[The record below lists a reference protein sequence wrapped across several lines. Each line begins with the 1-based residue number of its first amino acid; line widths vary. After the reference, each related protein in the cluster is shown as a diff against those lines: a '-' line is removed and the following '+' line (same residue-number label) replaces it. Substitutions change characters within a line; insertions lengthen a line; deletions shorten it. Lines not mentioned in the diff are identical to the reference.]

1 MEIFS
6 YITTYLLIGAVI
18 MLILDLMH
26 NAVRDQIPEDIPG
39 YTNLER
45 VYIVLVW
52 PGFLYGLYKA
62 ANSEDD
68 GEQF

>member
-1 MEIFS
+1 
-6 YITTYLLIGAVI
+6 
-18 MLILDLMH
+18 MLFLDLMH
-26 NAVRDQIPEDIPG
+26 HAVRDQIPEDIPG

-52 PGFLYGLYKA
+52 PRFLYGLYKA